1 MKRYTYFLILP
12 FCTVLTCL
20 SRPVEAQTSQPVP
33 STQTT
38 EDSVKTA
45 VNRLFSAMKNADGD
59 ELKASFTDS
68 AILQTIYTDK
78 DGKTGVHNYPVAD
91 FAATVSRLPNGSA
104 DERIQFDIVKVD
116 GPLAIVW
123 APYRFYYNGKLT
135 HCGIDSFQLMRVGG
149 VWKILYIVDTR
160 RKDCE

>member
-1 MKRYTYFLILP
+1 MHLP
-12 FCTVLTCL
+12 GPGHPDPDGKGPDQSFCPANPGYYGGFCKG
-20 SRPVEAQTSQPVP
+20 S
-33 STQTT
+33 
-38 EDSVKTA
+38 
-45 VNRLFSAMKNADGD
+45 RLFIAMKNADGD
-59 ELKASFTDS
+59 ELKAAFTDS
-68 AILQTIYTDK
+68 AILQTIFTDK

-91 FAATVSRLPNGSA
+91 FAGAISRLPNGAA
-104 DERIQFDIVKVD
+104 DERIQFDMVRID

-135 HCGIDSFQLMRVGG
+135 HCGIDSFQLLRVGG

>member
-1 MKRYTYFLILP
+1 MKYQRYSHA
-12 FCTVLTCL
+12 LTLCL
-20 SRPVEAQTSQPVP
+20 SLALATLTRDARAQGATG
-33 STQTT
+33 TQTTT

-45 VNRLFSAMKNADGD
+45 VNRLFIAMKNADG
-59 ELKASFTDS
+59 EGLRAAFTDS

-78 DGKTGVHNYPVAD
+78 EGKTGVHNYPVAD
-91 FAATVSRLPNGSA
+91 FAGAISRLPNGAA
-104 DERIQFDIVKVD
+104 DERIQFDLVRID

-135 HCGIDSFQLMRVGG
+135 HCGIDSFQLLRVGG